1 MYDLAVIFKKKES
14 ENTMFLIDKPFVS
27 DFLIDT
33 IRNNKFNIVATM
45 LAKELIDDDSL
56 MWIEE
61 DEAISLLKKN
71 PHTPIY
77 SNSEN
82 ALAWIDQ
89 HFCEGELSS
98 QIKSLKNK
106 AKFRELIKGLFP
118 DFYFRQVSIEDIH
131 FLSTSELPFPFV
143 IKPAIGFFSIG
154 VHIVKNEEDWIK
166 AKSELNAEKLKSIYP
181 KNVLNTGT
189 FIIEEFI
196 QGEEYAIDHY
206 YDNEGSVVLLN
217 ILHHLFAS
225 GTDTS
230 DRVYSTS
237 KAIIEKHKVELESFL
252 NKIGKKLNLKN
263 FPAHAEVRIDKN
275 GKITP
280 IEINPLRFGGWCTT
294 ADLVGVTLGFNPY
307 KCFCENKKPNF
318 DTIFKGKEDKI
329 FSIVVLN
336 NNSGIK
342 TSDIL
347 EFKYSNLTMDFEN
360 PVLIRELDINKYP
373 VFGFVFAETSSS
385 NKKELIDI
393 LTSDLRKYIV
403 SK

>member
-1 MYDLAVIFKKKES
+1 
-14 ENTMFLIDKPFVS
+14 MFLIDKPFVS
-27 DFLIDT
+27 EFLIDT
-33 IRNNKFNIVATM
+33 IRNNKFKILASPV
-45 LAKELIDDDSL
+45 AKELIDDDA
-56 MWIEE
+56 MAWIEE

-71 PHTPIY
+71 PQTSIY

-89 HFCEGELSS
+89 HLGESELSG

-106 AKFRELIKGLFP
+106 VKFRELIKGLFP
-118 DFYFRQVSIEDIH
+118 DFYFKHVSIEDIH
-131 FLSTSELPFPFV
+131 TLSSSELPFPFV
-143 IKPAIGFFSIG
+143 IKPAVGFFSIG
-154 VHIVKNEEDWIK
+154 VHIVKNEADWIK

-181 KNVLNTGT
+181 ENVLNTGT

-206 YDNEGSVVLLN
+206 YDNEGKVVVLN
-217 ILHHLFAS
+217 VLHHLFAS

-237 KAIIEKHKVELESFL
+237 KDIIDKHKVKFECFL
-252 NKIGKKLNLKN
+252 NKIGKELNLKN

-294 ADLVGVTLGFNPY
+294 ADLSGITLGFNSY
-307 KCFCENKKPNF
+307 TYFCENKKPNF
-318 DTIFKGKEDKI
+318 DTIFKGKKDKI

-336 NNSGIK
+336 NNSGLDP
-342 TSDIL
+342 SDIIK
-347 EFKYSNLTMDFEN
+347 FKYTDLAKDFEN
-360 PVLIRELDINKYP
+360 PVLIRKLDIHKYP

-385 NKKELIDI
+385 NQKELTDI
-393 LTSDLRKYIV
+393 LTSDLRKYII
-403 SK
+403 KR